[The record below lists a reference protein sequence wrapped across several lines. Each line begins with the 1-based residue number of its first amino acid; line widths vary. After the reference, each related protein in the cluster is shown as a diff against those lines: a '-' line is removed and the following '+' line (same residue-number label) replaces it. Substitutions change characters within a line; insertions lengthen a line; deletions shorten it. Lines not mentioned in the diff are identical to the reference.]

1 MSNSSEKP
9 DLQLVNKLIS
19 HDLEAI
25 QPIRVKK
32 ATQLDKVK
40 ASPEEA
46 QVAFI
51 KELIKS
57 PDSTNAFLKDPKQYA
72 IDHGILLSP
81 ELVKSVSNTILFDV
95 ALDSNLTNKL
105 GKNAIKDIIDMRE
118 GKPTGVNANLAA
130 VAAGAAV
137 VMAVA
142 AVVTMVVTL
151 VRVSHP
157 ADLVSLQNLT
167 NKGITLPNGRAFQA
181 RDFRK

>member
-1 MSNSSEKP
+1 MSNNSEKP
-9 DLQLVNKLIS
+9 DLQLVNKLIA
-19 HDLEAI
+19 HDLEVI
-25 QPIRVKK
+25 QPIRVTK

-40 ASPEEA
+40 ASSEEA

-57 PDSTNAFLKDPKQYA
+57 PESTSAFLKNPKQYA

-81 ELVKSVSNTILFDV
+81 ELVKSVTNTILYDV
-95 ALDSNLTNKL
+95 ALDDGLTRKL
-105 GKNAIKDIIDMRE
+105 GKNALKDIIDMRE
-118 GKPTGVNANLAA
+118 GKPTGVNANAAA

-157 ADLVSLQNLT
+157 ADLVTLQNLT